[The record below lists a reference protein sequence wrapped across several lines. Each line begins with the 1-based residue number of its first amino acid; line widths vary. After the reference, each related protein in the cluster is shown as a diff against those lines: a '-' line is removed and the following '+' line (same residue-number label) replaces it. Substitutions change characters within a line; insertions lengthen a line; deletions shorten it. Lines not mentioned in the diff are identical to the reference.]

1 MIILLDTNVLL
12 RITETESPDHTAAI
26 RATRLLGE
34 EHTLVT
40 VPQIAY
46 EFWSVATRTVDSNGL
61 GMTVEEASDS
71 LQEKLDVFPMLR
83 SDERGVFRHWWD
95 LVNAYQVKGV
105 KSHDTRIVASMIR
118 HNIDRLLT
126 FNARDFNRYKEVTV
140 LTPKFVLAN
149 E

>member
-12 RITETESPDHTAAI
+12 RITETQSPDHSAAV

-46 EFWSVATRTVDSNGL
+46 EFWSVATRTVDGNGL
-61 GMTVEEASDS
+61 GMTIEEASDS

-83 SDERGVFRHWWD
+83 SDERGIFRHWWD

-105 KSHDTRIVASMIR
+105 KSHDTRIVASMKR
-118 HNIDRLLT
+118 HNIEYLLT
-126 FNARDFNRYKEVTV
+126 FNAGDFNRYKEVTI
-140 LTPKFVLAN
+140 LTPEIVLAN